1 MEHMGLIHIYCGDG
15 KGKTTAAVGLAVR
28 CAGYGERV
36 LFVQFLK
43 GWDSGELHILE
54 KLPEVTLIRGD
65 ASDKF
70 VFQMD
75 EQEKRMLLEQY
86 NNNLQRVA
94 QEVQSGAYRL
104 LVLDEIM
111 AAWNCGLIDQQLVI
125 DLLENRPRNME
136 IVMTGQNP
144 PEELRVFAD
153 YISEVRKVRHPYD
166 EGIQARRT
174 IEF

>member
-1 MEHMGLIHIYCGDG
+1 MEQKGYIHIYCGDG
-15 KGKTTAAVGLAVR
+15 KGKTTAAVGLTVR
-28 CAGYGERV
+28 CAGYGEKV

-43 GWDSGELHILE
+43 GWDSGELHVLE

-65 ASDKF
+65 VSDKF

-75 EQEKRMLLEQY
+75 EAEKQAALQQY
-86 NNNLQRVA
+86 NDNLRA
-94 QEVQSGAYRL
+94 AAAEVQNGYRL

-111 AAWNCGLIDQQLVI
+111 AAWNCGLVDRALVI
-125 DLLENRPRNME
+125 DLLEHRPIGLE

-144 PEELRVFAD
+144 PEELMVFAD
-153 YISEVRKVRHPYD
+153 YISEVRKLRHPYD
-166 EGIQARRT
+166 QGIQARRT